1 MTQYLFPFLIVL
13 MVLSPVLLPAIVT
26 LVHQAR
32 IGARAVV
39 AWRRTALEPSLA

>member
-1 MTQYLFPFLIVL
+1 MTQYLFPFLILL

-32 IGARAVV
+32 IAARTV
-39 AWRRTALEPSLA
+39 AARRRTALQPSFA